1 MVKDA
6 TVSPQPT
13 LFQRVLVDINV
24 PSIKRNPPSKASKSK
39 VFHLPSK
46 ALGKGT
52 GFGLR
57 AKPSTQKLSGG
68 KSLLSM
74 FETAHEKL
82 KIDNPSPE
90 HFYAFESED
99 SPTKPPTPPAP
110 SESQGTTVLSTVRS
124 LFSFIGLI

>member
-24 PSIKRNPPSKASKSK
+24 PSIKRNPPSKTSKSK
-39 VFHLPSK
+39 VFHLSTK

-57 AKPSTQKLSGG
+57 PKPSTQKLSGG
-68 KSLLSM
+68 KSLLGM
-74 FETAHEKL
+74 FEAAHAKVKVE
-82 KIDNPSPE
+82 NPSPE
-90 HFYAFESED
+90 RFYAFESED
-99 SPTKPPTPPAP
+99 SPAQPPTPPVP
-110 SESQGTTVLSTVRS
+110 SQPQGATVLSTVRS
-124 LFSFIGLI
+124 LFSYIGLI